1 MTKKCR
7 WKLFAFASLFLIGS
21 FALDVLP
28 DAAATEEM
36 KEVTLD
42 FDDVDIRL
50 FIRVISEMTGKNF
63 IIDNNVRGKVTVL
76 SPRKLTTQ
84 QAYEVFKSVLT
95 VNGFTVVEAGQIIK
109 VVPAQNMSGYE
120 LPLGTKKILK
130 GDDEYITQIMPL
142 VHLDANGLVPVVKP
156 LLTKNGAVF
165 APPSSDILVVT
176 DHKSNLKKVG
186 ELLEEIDIDI
196 TGAKVER
203 LDLKYSTADVVSA
216 KLTDILDTKYG
227 KGIKG
232 ARAVPFRV
240 VPLERVNAIIGVGSP
255 TVLKDIRS
263 LIPQMD
269 ARTPEGRSLVNVY
282 YLEHAKAEDMVGVL
296 TETQKS
302 KTASDTAKSYTPTTT
317 TGLRGTTGQKSATES
332 ISRTEGG
339 GSIVSGKFKAFG
351 KETSILADKSTN
363 SIVVYAEP
371 EDYIPIKEMIQKLDI
386 PRKQVFIEALI
397 MEVSPEENFSF
408 GTDWFAGK
416 GVDNPLRP
424 GGQAGIFG
432 GSFSGADLTNLTTQS
447 STSTGTGTGT
457 LSFGQGLSLGI
468 IGDTIKIGDLTF
480 RTLGVLIKAM
490 ETLKT
495 VNILSKPQLMT
506 LNNEKAMINISTN
519 TPFKTSSTNYAT
531 TATPDLLLTEN
542 LEYRD
547 VGIKLEI
554 TPRINN
560 RKKVTLEIKQE
571 VSKFAG
577 TVTDDKPTTLKRAI
591 DTVVEVND
599 GGTIVIGGL
608 IEEQK
613 DFNTGAVPCLGGVP
627 FLGWA
632 FKNVGTKSI
641 KTNLLVFISPRVFD
655 SSGDAEDLTGKK
667 REILDNESINQQ
679 QQMDRGKPFFMGPS
693 QEPKPDQRNDLP
705 AQ

>member
-7 WKLFAFASLFLIGS
+7 WKPFAFASLFLIGS
-21 FALDVLP
+21 FAFDVLP
-28 DAAATEEM
+28 GAAATEEM

-176 DHKSNLKKVG
+176 DHKSNIRKVG
-186 ELLEEIDIDI
+186 QLLEEIDIDI

-203 LDLKYSTADVVSA
+203 VDLKYSTADVVSA

-232 ARAVPFRV
+232 ARTVPFRV

-302 KTASDTAKSYTPTTT
+302 KTSNEARSYTPASS
-317 TGLRGTTGQKSATES
+317 TGLRGTAQKTATES

-339 GSIVSGKFKAFG
+339 GSIISGKFKAFG
-351 KETSILADKSTN
+351 KETTILADKSTN
-363 SIVVYAEP
+363 SVVVYAEP
-371 EDYIPIKEMIQKLDI
+371 EDYLPIKEMIQKLDI

-397 MEVSPEENFSF
+397 MEVSPDEDFSF
-408 GTDWFAGK
+408 GTEWFVGK
-416 GVDNPLRP
+416 DVQNPVESSKR
-424 GGQAGIFG
+424 AAIIG
-432 GSFSGADLTNLTTQS
+432 GSTNIGSLGSVINSGIQNSLGS
-447 STSTGTGTGT
+447 
-457 LSFGQGLSLGI
+457 QGALEKGFSLGI
-468 IGDTIKIGDLTF
+468 LGESITVGNLTF
-480 RTLGVLIKAM
+480 PNLSVLIRAL

-519 TPFKTSSTNYAT
+519 TAFKTSSTLQDNQIA
-531 TATPDLLLTEN
+531 AQN
-542 LEYRD
+542 FEYRD
-547 VGIKLEI
+547 VGIKLDI
-554 TPRINN
+554 TPRIN
-560 RKKVTLEIKQE
+560 KKGKVTLEIKQE

-577 TVTDDKPTTLKRAI
+577 VITDQPTTLKRAI

-608 IEEQK
+608 IEEQR
-613 DFNTGAVPCLGGVP
+613 DYSTGAVPCLGGIP

-632 FKNVGTKSI
+632 FKSVGVSSK

-655 SSGDAEDLTGKK
+655 SSGDAENLTRQK

>member
-1 MTKKCR
+1 MTKKRR
-7 WKLFAFASLFLIGS
+7 WKLFAFASLLLIGS
-21 FALDVLP
+21 FAFAVLP

-196 TGAKVER
+196 TGATAER
-203 LDLKYSTADVVSA
+203 IDLKYSTADVVSA

-339 GSIVSGKFKAFG
+339 GSIISGKFKAFG

-371 EDYIPIKEMIQKLDI
+371 EDYLPIKEMIQKLDI

-397 MEVSPEENFSF
+397 MEVSPDEDFSF
-408 GTDWFAGK
+408 GTEWFVGK
-416 GVDNPLRP
+416 DVQNPVESSKR
-424 GGQAGIFG
+424 AAIIG
-432 GSFSGADLTNLTTQS
+432 GSTNIGSLGSVINSKIKNSLGSQGALEK
-447 STSTGTGTGT
+447 G
-457 LSFGQGLSLGI
+457 FSLGI
-468 IGDTIKIGDLTF
+468 LGESITVGNLTF
-480 RTLGVLIKAM
+480 PNLSVLIRAL

-519 TPFKTSSTNYAT
+519 TPFKTSSTTYVENINAQ
-531 TATPDLLLTEN
+531 TEN

-577 TVTDDKPTTLKRAI
+577 TVTEDKPTTLKRAI

-613 DFNTGAVPCLGGVP
+613 DFNTGAVPCLGGIP

-632 FKNVGTKSI
+632 FKSVGVSSK

-655 SSGDAEDLTGKK
+655 SSGDAENLTGKK

>member
-1 MTKKCR
+1 MTKKCH
-7 WKLFAFASLFLIGS
+7 WKLFAFASLLLIGS
-21 FALDVLP
+21 FAFDVLP

-176 DHKSNLKKVG
+176 DHRSNIKKVG
-186 ELLEEIDIDI
+186 QLLEEIDIDI

-203 LDLKYSTADVVSA
+203 VDLKYSTADIVSA

-240 VPLERVNAIIGVGSP
+240 VPLERLNAIIGVGSP
-255 TVLKDIRS
+255 TVLKDMRN

-269 ARTPEGRSLVNVY
+269 APTPEGRSLVNVY

-302 KTASDTAKSYTPTTT
+302 KASSETKSYTPTTS
-317 TGLRGTTGQKSATES
+317 TGLRGTAQKSATES

-339 GSIVSGKFKAFG
+339 GSIISGKFKAFG
-351 KETSILADKSTN
+351 KETTILADKSTN

-397 MEVSPEENFSF
+397 MEVSPEEDFSF

-416 GVDNPLRP
+416 KVDNPLRE
-424 GGQAGIFG
+424 GGNAGIFG
-432 GSFSGADLTNLTTQS
+432 GSFSGIDLKNLIS
-447 STSTGTGTGT
+447 KDSTASTAS
-457 LSFGQGLSLGI
+457 LALGQGLSLGVI
-468 IGDTIKIGDLTF
+468 SDSIRIGDLVF
-480 RTLGVLIKAM
+480 PSLGVLIKAM

-519 TPFKTSSTNYAT
+519 TPFKTSSTTYVENINAQ
-531 TATPDLLLTEN
+531 TEN

-560 RKKVTLEIKQE
+560 RRKVTLEIKQE
-571 VSKFAG
+571 VSDFAG
-577 TVTDDKPTTLKRAI
+577 AVTDDKPTTLKRAI

-608 IEEQK
+608 IKDKK

-627 FLGWA
+627 FFGWA
-632 FKNVGTKSI
+632 FKNVGISSE

-655 SSGDAEDLTGKK
+655 SSGDAENLTRQK
-667 REILDNESINQQ
+667 REILDDESINQQ
-679 QQMDRGKPFFMGPS
+679 QQMDRGKPFFMVPS

>member
-1 MTKKCR
+1 MTKKCH
-7 WKLFAFASLFLIGS
+7 WKLLAFASLLLIGF
-21 FALDVLP
+21 FAFDVLP

-176 DHKSNLKKVG
+176 DHKSNIRKVG
-186 ELLEEIDIDI
+186 QILEEIDIDI
-196 TGAKVER
+196 TGASVER
-203 LDLKYSTADVVSA
+203 MDLKYSTADAVSA

-232 ARAVPFRV
+232 ARAVPFRIV
-240 VPLERVNAIIGVGSP
+240 ALERLNSIIGVGSA

-302 KTASDTAKSYTPTTT
+302 KTSSEAKSYTPTTS
-317 TGLRGTTGQKSATES
+317 TGLRGAAQKTATES

-339 GSIVSGKFKAFG
+339 GSIISGKFKAFG
-351 KETSILADKSTN
+351 KETTILADKSTN

-447 STSTGTGTGT
+447 STGTGTGTGT

-519 TPFKTSSTNYAT
+519 TPFKTSSTAYTSSPQIDN
-531 TATPDLLLTEN
+531 PLLTEN

-679 QQMDRGKPFFMGPS
+679 QQMDQGKPFFMAPS
-693 QEPKPDQRNDLP
+693 QEPKPDQRNDPP
-705 AQ
+705 AP